1 MTTRMAVGHS
11 AGPQAGGGDARELGR
26 KAASEARERLG
37 ADAILGLVFATSK
50 LDLVALADGVCSVL
64 GDTPVIGCSSA
75 GEFVSDRIS
84 DGGVAVSLLWSDEIG
99 VSVGV
104 GEGLRANT
112 TRAVRQLC
120 GDFKKNVTT
129 PAPQGATNR
138 TVLLLSDGMAGNG
151 EGLVDSLAMELGGGV
166 TLAGGAAGDDAAF
179 KETWVFLNRRVVKD
193 SAVAAELLSKKKIGV
208 GVYHGW
214 CAASAPGTVTRAEG
228 AKLIEIDGKPAID
241 MYHAY
246 AKKLGVTLTKENQN
260 HFVFTHEL
268 GIVLMNNELKVRAP
282 LSVNEDGSINCATE
296 VPTGQQVRIVEG
308 DHDAIIAAARTAAE
322 QALLGIGG
330 QKAAGAIV
338 FDCVARKL
346 VLRESFN
353 REVQAFQD
361 VVQAPVMGFNTYGEI
376 ARVRGQLSGF
386 HNTTA
391 VVAVLPA

>member
-1 MTTRMAVGHS
+1 
-11 AGPQAGGGDARELGR
+11 
-26 KAASEARERLG
+26 
-37 ADAILGLVFATSK
+37 
-50 LDLVALADGVCSVL
+50 
-64 GDTPVIGCSSA
+64 
-75 GEFVSDRIS
+75 
-84 DGGVAVSLLWSDEIG
+84 
-99 VSVGV
+99 
-104 GEGLRANT
+104 
-112 TRAVRQLC
+112 
-120 GDFKKNVTT
+120 
-129 PAPQGATNR
+129 
-138 TVLLLSDGMAGNG
+138 MAGNG

-179 KETWVFLNRRVVKD
+179 KETWVFLNRRVVRD
-193 SAVAAELLSKKKIGV
+193 AAVAAELLSKKKIGV

-228 AKLIEIDGKPAID
+228 AKLIEIDGQPAIE
-241 MYHAY
+241 MYRAY

-282 LSVNEDGSINCATE
+282 LSVNDDGSINCATE
-296 VPTGQQVRIVEG
+296 VPAGQQVRIVEG

-330 QKAAGAIV
+330 QTAAGAIV

-346 VLRESFN
+346 VLRESFA